1 MQELDTSTLAATY
14 ACTILALV
22 LIFVRLG
29 LRYHRREGIRVDDV
43 WMGIS
48 LVPLIVRLGVVHVVL
63 AYGTNNIN
71 RKASPVE
78 DMSEVE
84 IKQRITGSKM
94 ILAARI
100 FYAGLW
106 VFFTFSLCLST

>member
-1 MQELDTSTLAATY
+1 M
-14 ACTILALV
+14 
-22 LIFVRLG
+22 
-29 LRYHRREGIRVDDV
+29 DDV

-63 AYGTNNIN
+63 AYGTNNID

-106 VFFTFSLCLST
+106 VFFTFSLFLST

>member
-1 MQELDTSTLAATY
+1 MRA
-14 ACTILALV
+14 
-22 LIFVRLG
+22 
-29 LRYHRREGIRVDDV
+29 DDV

-71 RKASPVE
+71 RKEYPVE
-78 DMSEVE
+78 NMSEAE
-84 IKQRITGSKM
+84 IRQRTTGSKM

-106 VFFTFSLCLST
+106 VFCLLSLYSCRLKC